1 MATKRTAPT
10 VAAHAELEKREGERD
25 VYRGVFERFGSKQG
39 FRGTQETLLLRNIVD
54 ADGKAVCDN
63 LQFNLTTAFAA
74 LHLQFGDTVEFRA
87 RSEPIVKSEIRWKGV
102 ETPKI
107 SVDYRLTRPTRVRK
121 VTAAP
126 EPTKLPDDP
135 VNA

>member
-10 VAAHAELEKREGERD
+10 VAERAELEKREGARD

-54 ADGKAVCDN
+54 ADGQPVCDN
-63 LQFNLTTAFAA
+63 LWFNLTTAFAA

-87 RSEPIVKSEIRWKGV
+87 RSEPVVKSEIRWKGV
-102 ETPKI
+102 DTPKI
-107 SVDYRLTRPTRVRK
+107 RVDYRLTRPTKVRK
-121 VTAAP
+121 VLAS
-126 EPTKLPDDP
+126 EPITPPDDQT
-135 VNA
+135 NS